1 MAALAIGV
9 VAGLSTVASGMMKAE
24 AHSREVAARNKAA
37 KRKANLQK
45 AATITSGLSDLAGH
59 LKDKGLDYTPSAT
72 PVRSGASK
80 GAAYIGSF
88 DEYNTED
95 KTKRKLIAT
104 DLAQRLRQRLGDALG
119 R

>member
-1 MAALAIGV
+1 MSNYGPRDEKMPSGVNREGKETKNGKDSIGTQVGKDLGKHLKTRAA
-9 VAGLSTVASGMMKAE
+9 KAD
-24 AHSREVAARNKAA
+24 
-37 KRKANLQK
+37 KRKANLTK

-80 GAAYIGSF
+80 GASYIGSF

-95 KTKRKLIAT
+95 AAGRK
-104 DLAQRLRQRLGDALG
+104 
-119 R
+119 

>member
-1 MAALAIGV
+1 MKK
-9 VAGLSTVASGMMKAE
+9 KAE
-24 AHSREVAARNKAA
+24 AMKDLTLSIDNIYQ
-37 KRKANLQK
+37 N
-45 AATITSGLSDLAGH
+45 TIAQNEDDLA
-59 LKDKGLDYTPSAT
+59 LAEKLLSEPN
-72 PVRSGASK
+72 
-80 GAAYIGSF
+80 

>member
-1 MAALAIGV
+1 MSNYGPRDENMPSGVNREGKETKNGKGSIGTQV
-9 VAGLSTVASGMMKAE
+9 GKDLDTHLKKINSG
-24 AHSREVAARNKAA
+24 KAA

-95 KTKRKLIAT
+95 AAGRK
-104 DLAQRLRQRLGDALG
+104 
-119 R
+119 

>member
-1 MAALAIGV
+1 MKK
-9 VAGLSTVASGMMKAE
+9 KAE
-24 AHSREVAARNKAA
+24 AMKDLTLSIDNIYQ
-37 KRKANLQK
+37 N
-45 AATITSGLSDLAGH
+45 TIAQNEDDLALAEKLLSD
-59 LKDKGLDYTPSAT
+59 PN
-72 PVRSGASK
+72 
-80 GAAYIGSF
+80 